1 MFEIHFFN
9 KKKQSGLSRKKNSEG
24 ITSWTWYLFH
34 SVGGQV
40 GRAGNIFNLVTSGIL

>member
-9 KKKQSGLSRKKNSEG
+9 KKTIWTFKKKNSEG